1 MRGFRFFN
9 QESNQGKGKMDELDL
24 IILNALQ
31 EDGRTPFTQIAK
43 KAGVAESTIR
53 SRYASLVEQG
63 IVQTIAVID
72 PFAVGYNSP
81 ALIGISVE
89 PGLTRAVAQELE
101 KLPEVSYLVLTLGA
115 YDLVVEVFCRDREH
129 LTTFITDQIQAIQGI
144 RSTETQVIGKIFKLS
159 FFWQPERIPQ
169 EQDE

>member
-1 MRGFRFFN
+1 
-9 QESNQGKGKMDELDL
+9 MDELDL

-31 EDGRTPFTQIAK
+31 ADGRTPFTQIAK

-72 PFAVGYNSP
+72 PFAVGYNAP
-81 ALIGISVE
+81 ALIGISVK
-89 PGLTRAVAQELE
+89 PGTIYSVAGSLE

-115 YDLVVEVFCRDREH
+115 GD
-129 LTTFITDQIQAIQGI
+129 ITRIADNFGNILS
-144 RSTETQVIGKIFKLS
+144 RS
-159 FFWQPERIPQ
+159 
-169 EQDE
+169 

>member
-1 MRGFRFFN
+1 
-9 QESNQGKGKMDELDL
+9 MDELDL
-24 IILNALQ
+24 IILNTLQ

-72 PFAVGYNSP
+72 PFAVGYNAP
-81 ALIGISVE
+81 ALIGITVE
-89 PGLTRAVAQELE
+89 PGTIYSVAQALE
-101 KLPEVSYLVLTLGA
+101 KLPEVSYLVLVLGG

-129 LTTFITDQIQAIQGI
+129 LTAFITDQIQTVPGI
-144 RSTETQVIGKIFKLS
+144 RATETLVIGEIFKLS
-159 FFWQPERIPQ
+159 FFWRPEIISN
-169 EQDE
+169 EE

>member
-1 MRGFRFFN
+1 
-9 QESNQGKGKMDELDL
+9 MDELDL
-24 IILNALQ
+24 MILNTLQ
-31 EDGRTPFTQIAK
+31 KDGRTPFTQIAK

-89 PGLTRAVAQELE
+89 PGRIHSVAQELE
-101 KLPEVSYLVLTLGA
+101 KLPEVSYLVLVLGS
-115 YDLVVEVFCRDREH
+115 YDLVAEVFCRDREH
-129 LTTFITDQIQAIQGI
+129 LTGFITNQIQSIQGI
-144 RSTETQVIGKIFKLS
+144 RATEIQVIGNIHKLS
-159 FFWQPERIPQ
+159 FFWRPEIIA
-169 EQDE
+169 

>member
-1 MRGFRFFN
+1 
-9 QESNQGKGKMDELDL
+9 MDDLDL
-24 IILNALQ
+24 LILNALQ

-43 KAGVAESTIR
+43 KVGVAESTIR
-53 SRYASLVEQG
+53 SRYASLVERG

-89 PGLTRAVAQELE
+89 PGTIYSVAQALE
-101 KLPEVSYLVLTLGA
+101 KLPEVSYLVLILGV

-129 LTTFITDQIQAIQGI
+129 LTKFITNQIQTIQGI
-144 RSTETQVIGKIFKLS
+144 RTTETLVIGKIFKLS
-159 FFWQPERIPQ
+159 FFWRPDIYSQDNER
-169 EQDE
+169 

>member
-1 MRGFRFFN
+1 
-9 QESNQGKGKMDELDL
+9 MDELDL
-24 IILNALQ
+24 IILNTLQ

-72 PFAVGYNSP
+72 PFAVGYNAP
-81 ALIGISVE
+81 ALIGITVE
-89 PGLTRAVAQELE
+89 PGTIYSVAQALE
-101 KLPEVSYLVLTLGA
+101 KLPEVSYLVLILGG

-129 LTTFITDQIQAIQGI
+129 LTAFITDQIQTVPGVRA
-144 RSTETQVIGKIFKLS
+144 TETLVIGKIFKLS
-159 FFWQPERIPQ
+159 FFWRPEIISN
-169 EQDE
+169 EE